1 MKVRDRPSETCNSYS
16 VPMFRHIKENLMSN
30 VMVNAQSSSSN
41 VMLAGDYDIVIS
53 KDLNIR
59 WHNIG
64 ASRVNVIA
72 LATTMASILSNKEK
86 VSELAGAVTGL
97 LNLPKDED
105 ISLREND
112 MYHAKVHVEVSSDLT
127 FDITGVSR
135 GNVDVISLAKFLA
148 QVGKELQATL
158 LA

>member
-1 MKVRDRPSETCNSYS
+1 
-16 VPMFRHIKENLMSN
+16 MSN
-30 VMVNAQSSSSN
+30 AAVASQNLSSSN
-41 VMLAGDYDIVIS
+41 IMLAGDYDITIS

-86 VSELAGAVTGL
+86 MDELAGAVTGL
-97 LNLPKDED
+97 LNLPKDEG
-105 ISLREND
+105 ITLEEND
-112 MYHAKVHVEVSSDLT
+112 MYHARVHVEVSNDLT
-127 FDITGVSR
+127 FNITGCSH
-135 GNVDVISLAKFLA
+135 GNVDVISMAKFLA
-148 QVGKELQATL
+148 QVGKEIQSTL